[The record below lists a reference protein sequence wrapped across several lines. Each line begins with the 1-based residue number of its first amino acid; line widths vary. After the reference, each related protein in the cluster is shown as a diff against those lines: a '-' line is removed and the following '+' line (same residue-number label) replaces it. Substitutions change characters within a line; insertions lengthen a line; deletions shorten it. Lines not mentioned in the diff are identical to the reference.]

1 MPDGAL
7 QKKTLYYSAAVVS
20 ILYALMGMMV
30 YFMDCFWAV
39 RWCYYLFGL
48 VGAAALLYLG
58 RKRTR
63 IRPEPAQLLL
73 VLFMAWYLISCVAV
87 GLEQNGDWVTLN
99 TQFLADAAICTLF
112 IFPFGCSWMRD
123 RDRTP
128 GMKWI
133 LYAVLFGWTLFMLVV
148 LIVVFRGQEILLP
161 NGGLITTNGGEA
173 LELNCNQNLTG
184 AWELVFFLLC
194 LYMAFRCRAKALKIC
209 YGAAVGVH
217 YYALILAESRASF
230 LASMFGFMAMAG
242 IAVWLA
248 AQKRNARR
256 RTILTVCAVLLS
268 GAAFYLLRAP
278 LFQLFGSIAYP
289 GKGVE
294 ARDMVHKYGQV
305 LSGREELWAM
315 SLKAMVRS
323 PMQILF
329 GVTPAS
335 IGDLLMQY
343 GAAQPTYT
351 HNEILELITTTG
363 FVGFGLCLAWLIL
376 ILRDSW
382 RMFFVRKE
390 RTVLLCLPVIVLSL
404 LMANMF
410 EAMLLFY
417 MRLAGCVFFFTAG
430 CIHGMSQLGTGT
442 K

>member
-1 MPDGAL
+1 MPDEAL

-20 ILYALMGMMV
+20 ILYALTGIVV
-30 YFMDCFWAV
+30 YFIDCFWVA
-39 RWCYYLFGL
+39 RWCWYIFAL
-48 VGAAALLYLG
+48 VGAAALLYLA
-58 RKRTR
+58 RKRMR

-73 VLFMAWYLISCVAV
+73 VLFMGWYLISCIAV

-99 TQFLADAAICTLF
+99 TQYMADAAICTLF
-112 IFPFGCSWMRD
+112 IFPFGCSWIRD

-133 LYAVLFGWTLFMLVV
+133 LHAVLFGWTLFMLVV
-148 LIVVFRGQEILLP
+148 LIVMFRGQEIRLP
-161 NGGLITTNGGEA
+161 NGGIITTNGGGA
-173 LELNCNQNLTG
+173 LELNCNPNITG
-184 AWELVFFLLC
+184 AWEMVFFLGC
-194 LYMAFRCRAKALKIC
+194 LYMAFRCRAKALKAC
-209 YGAAVGVH
+209 YGVAVGIH
-217 YYALILAESRASF
+217 YYAMVLSGSRASY
-230 LASMFGFMAMAG
+230 LASMFGFMAMTG

-248 AQKRNARR
+248 AQKQNSRR
-256 RTILTVCAVLLS
+256 RMILTICAVLLS
-268 GAAFYLLRAP
+268 GATYYLLRAP
-278 LFQLFGSIAYP
+278 LYQLFGKIAYP
-289 GKGVE
+289 GKTVE
-294 ARDMVHKYGQV
+294 ARNMVHKYSQV
-305 LSGREELWAM
+305 LSGREDLWAM

-323 PMQILF
+323 PMQIIF

-343 GAAQPTYT
+343 GAGQPTYT

-363 FVGFGLCLAWLIL
+363 FVGFGICLAWFIL

-390 RTVLLCLPVIVLSL
+390 KSMLLCLPVIVLSL

-417 MRLAGCVFFFTAG
+417 MRLAGYVFFFTAG
-430 CIHGMSQLGTGT
+430 CIHGFMN
-442 K
+442 KKEHI